1 MTAPPGDALAL
12 TRALVSIDSR
22 NPTFAKDAPGEG
34 AVASLLADTLKA
46 WGFTVDLLDAAPGR
60 PNVLARIGGGNG
72 GRSLLLN
79 GHLDTVGVEGMVHS
93 PFQPD
98 ERDGLL
104 YGRGSADMKAGVAA
118 MCAAAWQAAQQDL
131 GGEVIIAAVIDEEWE
146 SAGTRALLEMGVSAH
161 AAIVTEPTRLAVCP
175 AHRGFAWADLH
186 VHGRAA
192 HGSRYD
198 IGVDAITHAA
208 LILAELES
216 YQLGELS
223 SRTHPLL
230 GRGSFHA
237 GSIKS
242 TDALSAYP
250 AWCTVGLERR
260 TLPGENGADF
270 VREIK
275 DAIARVATR
284 VPGLRAEVTLG
295 LVQQPNAVSANH
307 ALVTGLL
314 AATARHGTMA
324 PIEGLSCWTDAA
336 LLTAAGIP
344 AICYGPGDIA
354 VAHAATEFV
363 PVAEIAQATQVLT
376 SFIREWCG
384 PRGTAWG
391 S

>member
-1 MTAPPGDALAL
+1 
-12 TRALVSIDSR
+12 
-22 NPTFAKDAPGEG
+22 
-34 AVASLLADTLKA
+34 
-46 WGFTVDLLDAAPGR
+46 
-60 PNVLARIGGGNG
+60 
-72 GRSLLLN
+72 
-79 GHLDTVGVEGMVHS
+79 
-93 PFQPD
+93 
-98 ERDGLL
+98 
-104 YGRGSADMKAGVAA
+104 
-118 MCAAAWQAAQQDL
+118 
-131 GGEVIIAAVIDEEWE
+131 
-146 SAGTRALLEMGVSAH
+146 MGVTAH

-186 VHGRAA
+186 VQGRAA

-208 LILAELES
+208 LILAELEA
-216 YQLGELS
+216 YQHGELS

-270 VREIK
+270 VHEIQ

-284 VPGLRAEVTLG
+284 VPNLRADVTLG
-295 LVQQPNAVSANH
+295 LVQQPNDVNADH
-307 ALVTGLL
+307 PLVTGLL
-314 AATARHGTMA
+314 AATAQHGTMA

-363 PVAEIAQATQVLT
+363 PVAEIAQATDVLT
-376 SFIREWCG
+376 SFIREWSG